1 MYYVQQQQNNGLGIL
16 PAVLIPLITTV
27 VGAAGTI
34 TASAIQARTQ
44 KKANQAAKELAAMQN
59 QQNASSAGYVMPQNL
74 LQAQQEQ
81 QALQQQQQQQEQQK
95 KLLLYA
101 AIGFGAYMILKN

>member
-1 MYYVQQQQNNGLGIL
+1 MYYVQQQNKGLGFL
-16 PAVLIPLITTV
+16 PAVIIPLITTV
-27 VGAAGTI
+27 IGAAGTI
-34 TASAIQARTQ
+34 TSAAIQARTQ

-59 QQNASSAGYVMPQNL
+59 ASSSGYVMPQNL